1 MFCGSF
7 FWICVDNYYNTILPY
22 FYLYY
27 FNEYVGAN
35 LKGNIKNWAYGY
47 IDCRRKKGPLSK
59 NDFGPAEAVGRSQ
72 TRPVEFFG
80 RGPFYYSN

>member
-59 NDFGPAEAVGRSQ
+59 NDFALTVDFQRMLALKIDQYR
-72 TRPVEFFG
+72 
-80 RGPFYYSN
+80 

>member
-1 MFCGSF
+1 MFCESF
-7 FWICVDNYYNTILPY
+7 FRIYVDNNYNTILPY

-47 IDCRRKKGPLSK
+47 IDWRRKKGPLSK
-59 NDFGPAEAVGRSQ
+59 NDFTLTVNFQRMLALKIDQYR
-72 TRPVEFFG
+72 
-80 RGPFYYSN
+80 

>member
-7 FWICVDNYYNTILPY
+7 FWIYVDNNYNTILPY

-35 LKGNIKNWAYGY
+35 LKGNIKDWAYGY

-59 NDFGPAEAVGRSQ
+59 NDFILTVSFQRMLALKIDQCR
-72 TRPVEFFG
+72 
-80 RGPFYYSN
+80 

>member
-7 FWICVDNYYNTILPY
+7 FWICVDDYYNTILPY

-59 NDFGPAEAVGRSQ
+59 NDFILTVSFQRMLALKINQCR
-72 TRPVEFFG
+72 
-80 RGPFYYSN
+80 